1 MLKLSNVEIAA
12 DQRWQD
18 YVHPAIL
25 SSYEGMCGVFR
36 QNQIKNVDRFIHVQS
51 FLDEIENYC
60 KSHVWSKSIIYLRFE
75 LKTKVLECILFRIPW
90 YIP

>member
-25 SSYEGMCGVFR
+25 SSYEGICGVFR
-36 QNQIKNVDRFIHVQS
+36 QNQIKNVDRFVHVQS
-51 FLDEIENYC
+51 FLDEIIACLIKKYHLF
-60 KSHVWSKSIIYLRFE
+60 KVWAQN
-75 LKTKVLECILFRIPW
+75 
-90 YIP
+90 